1 MIIRKGKVSFC
12 VNRKR
17 DCFDHLKQYIGKKLS
32 IREKGKDFCVCT
44 KYSRRIL
51 LTSDKTIE
59 RAVHLKAKEC
69 DFRLRNHI
77 GHNLRCVGYGNG
89 DVQNISIECE
99 DCCTVLY
106 DVDAN

>member
-1 MIIRKGKVSFC
+1 MIIKRGKVSFGI
-12 VNRKR
+12 NRKK
-17 DCFDHLKQYIGKKLS
+17 DCFEHLRQYIGKKLS
-32 IREKGKDFCVCT
+32 IRQKQNVLSVCT
-44 KYSRRIL
+44 KYGRRVL

-59 RAVHLKAKEC
+59 NAIHLRQKEC

-89 DVQNISIECE
+89 EPQNVSIECE

-106 DVDAN
+106 DVEK